1 MITQKIYININ
12 TSVTDSDLDDGN
24 DEVRMM
30 FVLII

>member
-12 TSVTDSDLDDGN
+12 TSVTNSDLDDGN